1 MIARSTAWMNAS
13 TVDLG
18 SPSNTQTPR
27 SVATT
32 ATHLPASDGSHPNA
46 SRTAAAAWKL
56 SYHRPGGVRVL
67 ASTVLIIGSNVSR
80 IAECRIG

>member
-1 MIARSTAWMNAS
+1 MKAS

-18 SPSNTQTPR
+18 SPSKTQAPR
-27 SVATT
+27 SVDTT
-32 ATHLPASDGSHPNA
+32 ATQRQASTGSCPEPND
-46 SRTAAAAWKL
+46 SRTVAAAWKL
-56 SYHRPGGVRVL
+56 SYHRSAVVRVL